1 MHRSWGQ
8 TIKPPQ
14 KMENREMPDKKDYGS
29 VYVCPNGC
37 LGSKVPAICKICKEP
52 MKEVKQLSPT
62 MKGPTLDC
70 SEFEGIDGSFLW
82 QSVRELNKKRN

>member
-1 MHRSWGQ
+1 
-8 TIKPPQ
+8 
-14 KMENREMPDKKDYGS
+14 MPDKKDYGS

-52 MKEVKQLSPT
+52 MEEGKLLSPT
-62 MKGPTLDC
+62 VKSFTLPADI
-70 SEFEGIDGSFLW
+70 FEGIDGSFLW